1 MAGCGAHHRSDAQQ
15 CGRDL
20 WTAQFV
26 ADADQIGHAM
36 VFEEHAQFVAGI
48 TPDQIAPREHARH
61 VADRIVFAEFKQT
74 NAAQS
79 RFRPIAFESA
89 GRRVA
94 KIDVVHMPDERV
106 LMVMPAEQR
115 EIAARIAQRLH
126 FANVFIRASDCL
138 SKP

>member
-1 MAGCGAHHRSDAQQ
+1 
-15 CGRDL
+15 
-20 WTAQFV
+20 
-26 ADADQIGHAM
+26 M
-36 VFEEHAQFVAGI
+36 VFEEHAQFVAGVAS
-48 TPDQIAPREHARH
+48 DQVSPSEHARH

-79 RFRPIAFESA
+79 RFRTVTFESA

-94 KIDVVHMPDERV
+94 KINVVHMPDERV